1 MESDKPRWFQKAG
14 GKSMN
19 EKAYKA
25 MNFAGISGIVTG
37 IIVAVVGVT
46 AGVIT
51 IVGGARLLK
60 ESGGLLFRPA

>member
-1 MESDKPRWFQKAG
+1 MQE

-25 MNFAGISGIVTG
+25 MNFAGISSIVVG

-51 IVGGARLLK
+51 IVGGARLMK
-60 ESGGLLFRPA
+60 EKRGLCSGRDSP

>member
-1 MESDKPRWFQKAG
+1 
-14 GKSMN
+14 MN

-51 IVGGARLLK
+51 IVGVARLLK
-60 ESGGLLFRPA
+60 EKRGLTF